1 MQQLDDAR
9 LSELAEVFGPEDLSM
24 VVEAFLEEAEQAVA
38 GLAELISDAPDRVRD
53 HQLHYL
59 VGAARNL
66 GASGLAD
73 LCKAHEGSGA
83 GFGHA
88 DFDALVAA
96 FRATREAF
104 AARLSRT
111 ISSAA

>member
-9 LSELAEVFGPEDLSM
+9 VAELTEVFGPEDLSM

-38 GLAELISDAPDRVRD
+38 ALAGLISDGPDSVRD

-59 VGAARNL
+59 IGAARNL
-66 GASGLAD
+66 GASGFAD
-73 LCKAHEGSGA
+73 LCKAHERSAA
-83 GFGHA
+83 GFEQA

-96 FRATREAF
+96 FRATRDAF
-104 AARLSRT
+104 AARMAR
-111 ISSAA
+111 IVSSAA